1 VAGDLLTLS
10 YASASFADPSVG
22 ANKTVTVLGINVTGL
37 DAGNY
42 SWNTST
48 TTTASILAWNLA
60 GYYQPVDMPSGGM
73 VWNTIKG
80 GQTVPLKFQIF
91 VGSTERTDVGA
102 VKAFTATPTSCGT
115 PGIDDLVEIT
125 TTGATE
131 LRYSGG
137 QFIQNWQTPKGA
149 NMCYRT
155 TMTAQDGSLLTAY
168 FKTK

>member
-1 VAGDLLTLS
+1 MT
-10 YASASFADPSVG
+10 YVG
-22 ANKTVTVLGINVTGL
+22 ASLVIKTWT
-37 DAGNY
+37 
-42 SWNTST
+42 
-48 TTTASILAWNLA
+48 LA
-60 GYYQPVDMPSGGM
+60 GYYQPVDMPTGGM

-91 VGSTERTDVGA
+91 VGSVERTDVGA

-115 PGIDDLVEIT
+115 PGAEDLVEIT
-125 TTGATE
+125 TTGNTE

-137 QFIQNWQTPKGA
+137 QFIQNWKTPNGA
-149 NMCYRT
+149 NICYRT